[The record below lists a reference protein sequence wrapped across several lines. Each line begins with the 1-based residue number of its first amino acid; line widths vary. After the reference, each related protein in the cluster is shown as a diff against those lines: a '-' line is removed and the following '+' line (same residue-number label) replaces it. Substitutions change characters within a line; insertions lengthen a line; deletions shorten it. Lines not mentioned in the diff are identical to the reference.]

1 VIKND
6 ENSFFFKLNKKKLMI
21 TKGQTVFSFNLDGRC
36 IKKNHRCFVITRRTS
51 DPRQGLN

>member
-21 TKGQTVFSFNLDGRC
+21 TKGQTVFSFNLEGRC
-36 IKKNHRCFVITRRTS
+36 IKKNPRCFVITRRTS